1 MLRRYEITRRSK
13 WLAIL
18 NFLLASFIVYTLNS
32 IVVYYVNEK
41 AVAEQLESPYVVRV
55 VANSNSE
62 EDQQLKQEVVSV
74 VQRSMQQLHN
84 EPMELTAA
92 NIYTLLEKNYPQIPV
107 QIAIGPQMIPPK
119 IVDNRLYPQ
128 QQRNA
133 IVVKLGSGRGDNW
146 FCAVFPNTCEPE
158 FDEKEQKEEQEEQ
171 EEPEQEEK
179 SERQWLL
186 LQVWDMLF

>member
-13 WLAIL
+13 LLAIL
-18 NFLLASFIVYTLNS
+18 NFLLASFIVYTMNS

-41 AVAEQLESPYVVRV
+41 AAAELESPYVVRV

-84 EPMELTAA
+84 EPMELAA
-92 NIYTLLEKNYPQIPV
+92 AKIYTVLEKNYPQTPV

-128 QQRNA
+128 QQRHA

-158 FDEKEQKEEQEEQ
+158 FDEKEQQ
-171 EEPEQEEK
+171 EEPEKEEK
-179 SERQWLL
+179 PERQWLL
-186 LQVWDMLF
+186 LQLWDTLF